1 MSTARIR
8 IDMSLVLTGVAIT
21 VWDWLLCF
29 DQEVSLIWTSLRS
42 VKASSVIY
50 LLSRYTMIISEVT
63 TIPSAGPTSLL
74 VNLLFFDSGALDMR

>member
-1 MSTARIR
+1 MSTVRIS

-42 VKASSVIY
+42 VKVSSVIY

-74 VNLLFFDSGALDMR
+74 VNLFFGSRALDVH